1 MCLFFE
7 VSRSGY
13 YGYVKRKDNPDA
25 DELLAAWIAKC
36 QEPSRKTYGYRRV
49 QIWLQRQGISRNPKT
64 VLRVM
69 QKYGLLSEIRRR
81 RKYQVMGQ
89 QLHKYE
95 NLLNCD
101 FTATKANQKWVTDI
115 SYIHTAQGALYLS
128 VIRNLFDSS
137 IVAYQM
143 GTEQN
148 VNLVLN
154 TIKAAKQ
161 KEAVAAELQLHS
173 DQGFHT
179 PHTHIST

>member
-1 MCLFFE
+1 M
-7 VSRSGY
+7 R
-13 YGYVKRKDNPDA
+13 
-25 DELLAAWIAKC
+25 
-36 QEPSRKTYGYRRV
+36 
-49 QIWLQRQGISRNPKT
+49 
-64 VLRVM
+64 
-69 QKYGLLSEIRRR
+69 KYGLLSEIRRR

-101 FTATKANQKWVTDI
+101 FTATKANQKRVTDI

-161 KEAVAAELQLHS
+161 KEAVAAELCIFQPNTSIRYCAVNVKTRKLL
-173 DQGFHT
+173 
-179 PHTHIST
+179 